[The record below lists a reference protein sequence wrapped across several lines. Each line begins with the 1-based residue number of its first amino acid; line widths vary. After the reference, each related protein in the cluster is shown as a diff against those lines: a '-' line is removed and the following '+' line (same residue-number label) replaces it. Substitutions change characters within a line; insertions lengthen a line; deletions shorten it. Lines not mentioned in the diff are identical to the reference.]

1 MAYKFLDYTGLE
13 YVINTIKN
21 KFVQKVSGKALSTN
35 DFTNTLKDKLDGVES
50 GAQVNT
56 VNQVNNKTGNV
67 VLNSE
72 DISFTSSVAGS
83 TPTTIR
89 KIIDDILEKDEEQDV
104 ASSQVANRVS
114 ALETNKADKTYT
126 DTELDKKADKTTT
139 YTKTET
145 DTELN
150 KKADQVTTYTKL
162 EIDGKLE
169 AIDSGV
175 ISVNEKTGV
184 VTLDADDISDTSTDN
199 KFVSATEKS
208 TWNGKANV
216 SYVDTELD
224 KKADKTTTYTKTE
237 TDTEL
242 NKKADKTTTYTKL
255 EIDGKLG
262 EIDSGV
268 ISVNEKTGVVTL
280 DADDISDT
288 STDNKFV
295 SATEKSTWN
304 GKANVSYVD
313 TEVGKKVDKVT
324 GKGLSTNDFT
334 TTLKNKLDGIDSGA
348 QTNVIETITR
358 NGTNLTVIEKAV
370 DINVPTKLSDL
381 INDKTFKTE
390 TEIKSLIAE
399 HGKLKKEIVLELPT
413 IAAADENTMY
423 LIRNEEDTGY
433 EEWMI
438 INGVWEILGDTAAVD
453 FTGYIHEND
462 ISLITTAEIDVV
474 FAAV

>member
-56 VNQVNNKTGNV
+56 VNQVNDKTGNV
-67 VLNSE
+67 VLNSG

-114 ALETNKADKTYT
+114 ALETNKADKT
-126 DTELDKKADKTTT
+126 TT
-139 YTKTET
+139 YTKT
-145 DTELN
+145 
-150 KKADQVTTYTKL
+150 
-162 EIDGKLE
+162 
-169 AIDSGV
+169 
-175 ISVNEKTGV
+175 
-184 VTLDADDISDTSTDN
+184 
-199 KFVSATEKS
+199 
-208 TWNGKANV
+208 
-216 SYVDTELD
+216 
-224 KKADKTTTYTKTE
+224 
-237 TDTEL
+237 
-242 NKKADKTTTYTKL
+242 

-288 STDNKFV
+288 STNNKFV

-324 GKGLSTNDFT
+324 GKGLSTNDLT
-334 TTLKNKLDGIDSGA
+334 TILKNKLDGIDSGA
-348 QTNVIETITR
+348 QTNVIETIKR

-413 IAAADENTMY
+413 IVTADENTMY
-423 LIRNEEDTGY
+423 LIRNEQSSGY
-433 EEWMI
+433 QEWMI

>member
-126 DTELDKKADKTTT
+126 
-139 YTKTET
+139 
-145 DTELN
+145 
-150 KKADQVTTYTKL
+150 
-162 EIDGKLE
+162 
-169 AIDSGV
+169 
-175 ISVNEKTGV
+175 
-184 VTLDADDISDTSTDN
+184 
-199 KFVSATEKS
+199 
-208 TWNGKANV
+208 
-216 SYVDTELD
+216 DTELD

>member
-56 VNQVNNKTGNV
+56 VNQVNDKTGNV

-104 ASSQVANRVS
+104 ASSQVENRVS
-114 ALETNKADKTYT
+114 ALETNKADKT
-126 DTELDKKADKTTT
+126 TT
-139 YTKTET
+139 YTKT
-145 DTELN
+145 
-150 KKADQVTTYTKL
+150 
-162 EIDGKLE
+162 
-169 AIDSGV
+169 
-175 ISVNEKTGV
+175 
-184 VTLDADDISDTSTDN
+184 
-199 KFVSATEKS
+199 
-208 TWNGKANV
+208 
-216 SYVDTELD
+216 
-224 KKADKTTTYTKTE
+224 
-237 TDTEL
+237 
-242 NKKADKTTTYTKL
+242 

-324 GKGLSTNDFT
+324 GKGLSTNDLT
-334 TTLKNKLDGIDSGA
+334 TILKNKLDGIDSGA
-348 QTNVIETITR
+348 QTNVIETIKR

-413 IAAADENTMY
+413 IVTADENTMY
-423 LIRNEEDTGY
+423 LIRNEQSSGY
-433 EEWMI
+433 QEWMI